1 MEKVIVYVMWSY
13 REFTKVEVIAEFTRR
28 GLPIENVEAS
38 LETLQI
44 YSILSRKNGK
54 YTFTYTILPQIFGK
68 NFNRIVKNGTEMS
81 RDRSSLQ
88 TSRGEKF
95 G

>member
-1 MEKVIVYVMWSY
+1 MSK
-13 REFTKVEVIAEFTRR
+13 
-28 GLPIENVEAS
+28 
-38 LETLQI
+38 Q
-44 YSILSRKNGK
+44 K
-54 YTFTYTILPQIFGK
+54 YDDDYIIKESILPQIFGK